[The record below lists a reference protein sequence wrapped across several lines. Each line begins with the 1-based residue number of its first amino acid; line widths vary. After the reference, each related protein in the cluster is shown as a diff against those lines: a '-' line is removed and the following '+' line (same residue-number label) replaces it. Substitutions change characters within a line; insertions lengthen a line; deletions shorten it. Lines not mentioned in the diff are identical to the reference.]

1 MTTWLLYALVI
12 SLISIVSC
20 APKLDLPERED
31 VGKTASIQR
40 QVTTPSGDW
49 GGKIE
54 YTYGKNGKLR
64 HISYDFS
71 TFTGYD
77 KRSGDFKS
85 TRCVREYEVTD
96 AGKLVLK
103 SKQTSDLTTGN
114 PVERTFYDP
123 EFSHWMTL
131 AEAQQG
137 IKEEKSRRSDEDN
150 P

>member
-1 MTTWLLYALVI
+1 MTTWHHFAVMI
-12 SLISIVSC
+12 SFILIVSC
-20 APKLDLPERED
+20 AQKGDLAAKENL
-31 VGKTASIQR
+31 GQSTSIRR

-49 GGKIE
+49 SGRIE
-54 YTYGKNGKLR
+54 YTYGMDGKLR

-77 KRSGDFKS
+77 KTSGDFKS
-85 TRCVREYEVTD
+85 TRCVRKYDVTD
-96 AGKLVLK
+96 AGKLVMK
-103 SKQTSDLTTGN
+103 SKQTTDLSTGN

-137 IKEEKSRRSDEDN
+137 IEEEKSRPTEN
-150 P
+150 